1 VAVGEV
7 DVLLVE
13 DGCPLEG
20 CSWRRSVSE
29 GATKTKV
36 HTVLRLASCA
46 MAQFAVQGL
55 SPAQLILDLSAVAI
69 GLVFDVEVL
78 VFVMHLVGCALL
90 PLGDACRRLAAALI
104 FTHVWR

>member
-29 GATKTKV
+29 GVTKTKV

>member
-20 CSWRRSVSE
+20 CSWRRSAGE
-29 GATKTKV
+29 GVTKTKI

-55 SPAQLILDLSAVAI
+55 PPAQLIPDLSAVAI

-78 VFVMHLVGCALL
+78 VLVMHLVGCALF

-104 FTHVWR
+104 LTHVWR